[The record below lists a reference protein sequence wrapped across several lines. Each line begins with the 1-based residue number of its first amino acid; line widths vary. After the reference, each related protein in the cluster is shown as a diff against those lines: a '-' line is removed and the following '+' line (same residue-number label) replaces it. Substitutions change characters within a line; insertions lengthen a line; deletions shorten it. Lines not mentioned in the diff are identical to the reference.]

1 MAVKTKTKEKVIDA
15 AVSLFNTKG
24 FDGTSVREIAKK
36 AKVNVA
42 NISYYF
48 DGKEGLLE
56 SLVTMFFEGYIK
68 EIEKAFQFLDTHSP
82 KECLM
87 LLVRN
92 VLMYQHEHRH
102 IARFVYR
109 EISLDTILIR
119 EVMTTYLTKE
129 KFYIKTILERGMK
142 ERQFRKVQ
150 PPFIIVQLKGM
161 LMMPYLHPQYMTEV
175 LHLFA
180 HEPYFVDHYRKEVE
194 SWISYTICGENDSS
208 NKVIL
213 QLKS

>member
-1 MAVKTKTKEKVIDA
+1 MTVKAKTKEKVIDA

-56 SLVTMFFEGYIK
+56 SLVMLFFEGYIK
-68 EIEKAFQFLDTHSP
+68 EIEKAYQLLDKLSA
-82 KECLM
+82 KECLTM
-87 LLVRN
+87 LVKNILT
-92 VLMYQHEHRH
+92 YQHEHRH

-129 KFYIKTILERGMK
+129 KFYLKTILEKGMK
-142 ERQFRKVQ
+142 ERQFRKLQ
-150 PPFIIVQLKGM
+150 ASFIIVQLKGM

-175 LHLFA
+175 LHVFS
-180 HEPYFVDHYRKEVE
+180 HEQYFVEQYRKEIE
-194 SWISYTICGENDSS
+194 SWIHYTICLEREPM